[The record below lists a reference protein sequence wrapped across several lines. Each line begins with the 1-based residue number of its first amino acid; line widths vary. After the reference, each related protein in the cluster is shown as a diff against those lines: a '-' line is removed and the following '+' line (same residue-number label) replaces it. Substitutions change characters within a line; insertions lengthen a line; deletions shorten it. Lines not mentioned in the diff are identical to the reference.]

1 MKSTKEI
8 CMCSMNLE
16 RDSKCKKYIKKDT
29 LIMLFDF
36 VMITRK
42 DSFRRKVNKD
52 NKQPR
57 KYELID
63 ILGLIN

>member
-1 MKSTKEI
+1 
-8 CMCSMNLE
+8 MNLE